1 VSRSTSHVDVAR
13 PGFGWVAPALV
24 FFGLFALIPMLAL
37 IYLSFTSYDG
47 LNPPVFVGLQNW
59 QALAQDQLFLDSLR
73 LSGTLTVLSWL
84 LQTAVALPLGVYLAG
99 KERTR
104 AVLAAVFFVPQLMS
118 SAAIAVLWRTLF
130 DPNFGLASVLG
141 PLVGVPDGNFIGN
154 PSLAF
159 YVVLFVIS
167 WQFMPFHTLLYQGA
181 TRAIPESLY
190 EAATLDGAGRWRQFR
205 SITVPQLRATI
216 ITSGVLIVV
225 GSLTYFEIVLILTN
239 GGPGTATRIL
249 PLHMY
254 VEGFRSFQMGY
265 SAALAVVLLVIG
277 TALSLVITRVTGY
290 RQMAS
295 QREGL

>member
-1 VSRSTSHVDVAR
+1 VNRSSHVDVAR
-13 PGFGWVAPALV
+13 PGFGWVVPALV
-24 FFGLFALIPMLAL
+24 FFALFALVPMLAL
-37 IYLSFTSYDG
+37 IYISFTAYDG
-47 LNPPVFVGLQNW
+47 LNPPVWVGMQNW
-59 QALAQDQLFLDSLR
+59 QTLAGDQVFLDSLR
-73 LSGTLTVLSWL
+73 LSGMLTLLSWV

-99 KERTR
+99 KQRTR
-104 AVLAAVFFVPQLMS
+104 AVLAAIFFVPQLMS
-118 SAAIAVLWRTLF
+118 GAAIAVLWGTLF

-154 PSLAF
+154 PSLAL

-167 WQFMPFHTLLYQGA
+167 WQFMPFHTLFYQAA

-205 SITVPQLRATI
+205 SITVPQLRHTI
-216 ITSGVLIVV
+216 ITSGVHMIV

-254 VEGFRSFQMGY
+254 IEGFRSFQMGY

-277 TALSLVITRVTGY
+277 TVLSLVITRVTGY
-290 RQMAS
+290 RRMAS
-295 QREGL
+295 QREGM

>member
-1 VSRSTSHVDVAR
+1 MSRSTSHVDVAR

>member
-84 LQTAVALPLGVYLAG
+84 LQTGVALPLGVYLAG

-118 SAAIAVLWRTLF
+118 GAAIAVLWGTLF

>member
-1 VSRSTSHVDVAR
+1 VAR

-118 SAAIAVLWRTLF
+118 GAAIAVLWGTLF

>member
-1 VSRSTSHVDVAR
+1 VTGSSHVDVAR
-13 PGFGWVAPALV
+13 PGVGWVVPALV
-24 FFGLFALIPMLAL
+24 FFALFALVPMLGL
-37 IYLSFTSYDG
+37 IYLSFTAYDG
-47 LNPPVFVGLQNW
+47 LNPPVWVGTANW
-59 QALAQDQLFLDSLR
+59 QALAGDQVFLDSLR
-73 LSGTLTVLSWL
+73 LSGMLTLLSWL
-84 LQTAVALPLGVYLAG
+84 LQTAVALPLGVHLAG
-99 KERTR
+99 KQRTR
-104 AVLAAVFFVPQLMS
+104 AVLAAIFFVPQLMS
-118 SAAIAVLWRTLF
+118 GAAIAVLWGTLF

-159 YVVLFVIS
+159 YVILFVIS

-205 SITVPQLRATI
+205 SITVPQLRDTI

-254 VEGFRSFQMGY
+254 IEGFRSFEMGY
-265 SAALAVVLLVIG
+265 AAALAVVLLVIG

-290 RQMAS
+290 RQMTS
-295 QREGL
+295 QREGM